1 MGSRRWAQSLR
12 LGGTALAILFCL
24 GAILFLGLD
33 VRSRLQALER
43 ANSDNTQWVMMQTEV
58 EVLRLHAAV
67 LNAMDVSDPT
77 LDPALQPDALNE
89 VRRWFNVLYSRVTM
103 LQESAIYARCWRNPN
118 TARIT
123 GCCGAISIPMWR

>member
-1 MGSRRWAQSLR
+1 MGGLHWTRRLR
-12 LGGTALAILFCL
+12 LGGTALAVVFCL

-67 LNAMDVSDPT
+67 LNAMELTDAAQRPAA
-77 LDPALQPDALNE
+77 LDE
-89 VRRWFNVLYSRVTM
+89 VRRWFNVLYSRVSM
-103 LQESAIYARCWRNPN
+103 LQESTVYAPLLAGPDYRDDHQ
-118 TARIT
+118 
-123 GCCGAISIPMWR
+123 